1 MKLPSESELRRSD
14 ADTLAAGKIVRAR
27 PSWDSLKSELGSA
40 LTVTEN
46 ADGTVNGRVVDHTP
60 EKRYLKRLHA
70 MGRESK
76 RLECDLG
83 AEIQSRTPMVALKD
97 GRGLD
102 YVREDMADRVAR
114 KRNLRP
120 VIKWGRPRERTV
132 VGTDGLFTV
141 YRRDAGGTM
150 RLWRAYRLDSRGDE
164 VAVKVNA

>member
-46 ADGTVNGRVVDHTP
+46 ADGTVSGRVTDHTP

-83 AEIQSRTPMVALKD
+83 AEIQARSATVAVRD
-97 GRGLD
+97 AEGRLD
-102 YVREDMADRVAR
+102 YMREDVADRAAR
-114 KRNLRP
+114 KRGLRP
-120 VIKWGRPRERTV
+120 VIHWGTPSHPDASGLWANGHTHLTETPLPWVRERCP
-132 VGTDGLFTV
+132 GC
-141 YRRDAGGTM
+141 RRSA
-150 RLWRAYRLDSRGDE
+150 
-164 VAVKVNA
+164 